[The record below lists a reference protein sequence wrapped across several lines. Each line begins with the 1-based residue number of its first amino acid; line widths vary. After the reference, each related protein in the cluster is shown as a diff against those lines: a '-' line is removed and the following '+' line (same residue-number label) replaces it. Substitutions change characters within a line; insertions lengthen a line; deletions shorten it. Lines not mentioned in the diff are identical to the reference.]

1 MASEV
6 NYGYRRPMV
15 DMKHEKAML
24 LIGGKTPPEI
34 LRERIESS
42 ASVVPDSETG
52 APMLKVS
59 SFINHQVDCHLM
71 SICGQHLA
79 YRSRGRFGTS
89 KILATKTGALLA
101 QSCALHMRLPL
112 VVALDQPPV
121 GANGC
126 KVYENGGNYISS
138 EFLTSEDRVLVL
150 DLFLSSGS
158 TASALSQLAKDAGA
172 NVVGYGFMIE
182 KAYERGRSKLL
193 PNVPVESLC
202 SIETID
208 KGKVSFQDDLD
219 IRFSPP
225 PSGRERRQPTAE
237 ASPLS
242 LPPTAA

>member
-150 DLFLSSGS
+150 DLFLSSGIDS
-158 TASALSQLAKDAGA
+158 LAIATDHFNGPSVEWLIRARSAIHASRQTG
-172 NVVGYGFMIE
+172 
-182 KAYERGRSKLL
+182 LL
-193 PNVPVESLC
+193 WPYIAAHYCVH
-202 SIETID
+202 
-208 KGKVSFQDDLD
+208 SFLL
-219 IRFSPP
+219 IFELLRTL
-225 PSGRERRQPTAE
+225 G
-237 ASPLS
+237 L
-242 LPPTAA
+242 